1 MDFLEEP
8 EEWLDLLAGNLGHKE
23 KNDSAYTKDQT
34 QAEHE
39 NVLGA
44 LKEIEA
50 LPLEISGTV
59 HRNSPDPWAII
70 GKGAFES
77 SFRDP

>member
-1 MDFLEEP
+1 M
-8 EEWLDLLAGNLGHKE
+8 LAGSRGQKE
-23 KNDSAYTKDQT
+23 KVIVLILRRQT

-50 LPLEISGTV
+50 LPREVSSTV
-59 HRNSPDPWAII
+59 RRNSP
-70 GKGAFES
+70 
-77 SFRDP
+77 

>member
-1 MDFLEEP
+1 M
-8 EEWLDLLAGNLGHKE
+8 LAGIFLGQKE
-23 KNDSAYTKDQT
+23 KVVVFILRHQT

-50 LPLEISGTV
+50 LPREISGTV
-59 HRNSPDPWAII
+59 HRNSPYP
-70 GKGAFES
+70 
-77 SFRDP
+77 